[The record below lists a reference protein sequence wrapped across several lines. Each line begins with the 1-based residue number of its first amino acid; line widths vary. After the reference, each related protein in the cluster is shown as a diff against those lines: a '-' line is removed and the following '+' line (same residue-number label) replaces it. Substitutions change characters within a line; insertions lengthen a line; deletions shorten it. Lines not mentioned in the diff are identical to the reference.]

1 MNLIGLGL
9 VGFSAI
15 LLLAFTLIKRKTP
28 PKWRTIPALAKL
40 SRAIDLSVEDGT
52 RLFVSLGRASLLTAR
67 GGAPLAG
74 LGLLRRIAERASLS
88 DRPPVAVSGE
98 STLALLSQDT
108 LQAGYR
114 AMGAGD
120 LYQPTSG
127 RLSGMTPF
135 SAAAGA
141 MPIIRDENVSAG
153 MLVGDFGVEA
163 ALLADVAERENT
175 FLLGASSDISSQAAL
190 FASAQE
196 PLIGEELFAI
206 GAYLDAGA
214 SHTASLTVQDI
225 LRWLII
231 LALLAGAVL
240 KLIGLI

>member
-1 MNLIGLGL
+1 MNLIELGL
-9 VGFSAI
+9 VVFAAI
-15 LLLAFTLIKRKTP
+15 LLFAISLTKRKSP
-28 PKWRTIPALAKL
+28 PNWRVIPALTKL
-40 SRAIDLSVEDGT
+40 SHAVDLSVEDGT
-52 RLFVSLGRASLLTAR
+52 RLFIALGRASLLTSR

-74 LGLLRRIAERASLS
+74 LGLLRRIAERTSLS
-88 DRPPVAVSGE
+88 DRPPVAVAGE
-98 STLALLSQDT
+98 SSLALLAQDT
-108 LQAGYR
+108 LQAGYQ

-127 RLSGMTPF
+127 RVSGLTPF

-141 MPIIRDENVSAG
+141 MPIIRDENVSAS

-163 ALLADVAERENT
+163 ALLADAAERENS
-175 FLLGASSDISSQAAL
+175 FLLGASTDLASQAAL

-196 PLIGEELFAI
+196 PLIGEELFAAS
-206 GAYLDAGA
+206 AYLDAGA
-214 SHTASLTVQDI
+214 LHSASLTVQDV

-231 LALLAGAVL
+231 LALLAGSVL

>member
-1 MNLIGLGL
+1 MNLIGLGI
-9 VGFSAI
+9 VGFAAV
-15 LLLAFTLIKRKTP
+15 LLLALSLIKRKSP
-28 PKWRTIPALAKL
+28 PIWRVIPALTRL
-40 SRAIDLSVEDGT
+40 SRVVDLSVEDGT
-52 RLFVSLGRASLLTAR
+52 RLFVALGRASLLTSR

-74 LGLLRRIAERASLS
+74 LALLRHIAERTSLS
-88 DRPPVAVSGE
+88 DRPPVAVAGE
-98 STLALLSQDT
+98 SSLALLAQDT

-120 LYQPTSG
+120 LYQPSSG
-127 RLSGMTPF
+127 RVSGMTPF

-141 MPIIRDENVSAG
+141 IPIICDENVSAS

-196 PLIGEELFAI
+196 PLLGEELFAT
-206 GAYLDAGA
+206 GAYLGSNV
-214 SHTASLTVQDI
+214 SHAASLTVQDI

-231 LALLAGAVL
+231 LALLAGAAL

>member
-9 VGFSAI
+9 VGFAAI
-15 LLLAFTLIKRKTP
+15 LLLAFSLIKRKSP
-28 PKWRTIPALAKL
+28 PKWRVIPALTKL
-40 SRAIDLSVEDGT
+40 SRAVDLSVEDGT
-52 RLFVSLGRASLLTAR
+52 RLFVALGRASLLTSR

-74 LGLLRRIAERASLS
+74 LGLLRRVAERASLS
-88 DRPPVAVSGE
+88 DRPPVAVAGE
-98 STLALLSQDT
+98 ATVALLAQDT

-175 FLLGASSDISSQAAL
+175 FLLGASADVASQAAL
-190 FASAQE
+190 FAAAQE
-196 PLIGEELFAI
+196 PLLGEELFAT
-206 GAYLDAGA
+206 GAYLDSDA
-214 SHTASLTVQDI
+214 SHAASLTVQDI
-225 LRWLII
+225 FRWLII
-231 LALLAGAVL
+231 LALFVGAVL